1 MLSLPSVALC
11 SLCLAGVAMAEQLQ
25 QDQLPLTSST
35 NEKVS
40 FRCTGTD
47 LCDSSYVFWYQK
59 KETETF
65 KVILAIDRDSCA
77 VDSRYNHPQKDD
89 FSSERKDSSC
99 ELVINKIK
107 ASHEA
112 TYYCACYV
120 SHSEKCW
127 LVAVQKLCSVNQ
139 EMNRW
144 QTLFTTGRELDLS
157 PASHISAPISAVI
170 WFFQDTA
177 EATQTASSCI
187 FIFCCLSGRL
197 SVVFVTALFTVWG
210 SYRYK
215 IFGSGTR
222 LYVADRPVVP
232 PKVSIYP
239 ATRVDLKGKS
249 SLLCL
254 ATSMFPPEVQ
264 FSWRTK
270 DNKRIPEGERVELRE
285 EEHATAIVLINQP
298 ELMYQYICSVKH
310 QGGTVEAK
318 IQPELPAPTTSL
330 PPVRDTTKPPARDQ
344 TDTSAAS
351 IPPVTDTAEPPAGE
365 QSDVSFQFQC
375 RVKLLSLVSTVMIVK
390 SMVYCCGLSLLIIHR
405 NKGPA
410 D

>member
-11 SLCLAGVAMAEQLQ
+11 SLCLAGVAMAAQLH
-25 QDQLPLTSST
+25 QDQVSLTSRT
-35 NEKVS
+35 NERVY
-40 FRCTGTD
+40 FTCTGTD
-47 LCDSSYVFWYQK
+47 LCSYNYVHWYQK

-65 KVILAIDRDSCA
+65 KLILHIDFNDGT
-77 VDSRYNHPQKDD
+77 VHKGYNHPQKND
-89 FSSERKDSSC
+89 FSAVKDTNGC
-99 ELVINKIK
+99 ELVINKVK

-112 TYYCACYV
+112 TYYCACWKYV

-127 LVAVQKLCSVNQ
+127 L
-139 EMNRW
+139 
-144 QTLFTTGRELDLS
+144 
-157 PASHISAPISAVI
+157 
-170 WFFQDTA
+170 
-177 EATQTASSCI
+177 
-187 FIFCCLSGRL
+187 
-197 SVVFVTALFTVWG
+197 
-210 SYRYK
+210 

-222 LYVADRPVVP
+222 LYVTDRLVVP

-270 DNKRIPEGERVELRE
+270 DNKRTIPEREQVELRE
-285 EEHATAIVLINQP
+285 EEHAAAILRINQQA
-298 ELMYQYICSVKH
+298 LKRVQYICSVKH
-310 QGGTVEAK
+310 QGDTVEAK
-318 IQPELPAPTTSL
+318 IPPELPAPTTSI
-330 PPVRDTTKPPARDQ
+330 PPVR
-344 TDTSAAS
+344 
-351 IPPVTDTAEPPAGE
+351 DTAEPPAVE

>member
-1 MLSLPSVALC
+1 LRIDVSDGTV
-11 SLCLAGVAMAEQLQ
+11 
-25 QDQLPLTSST
+25 
-35 NEKVS
+35 EK
-40 FRCTGTD
+40 G
-47 LCDSSYVFWYQK
+47 
-59 KETETF
+59 
-65 KVILAIDRDSCA
+65 
-77 VDSRYNHPQKDD
+77 YNHPQKDD
-89 FSSERKDSSC
+89 FSAKGRGSSC
-99 ELVINKIK
+99 ELVIDKVK
-107 ASHEA
+107 ESHEA
-112 TYYCACYV
+112 TYYCACYD

-177 EATQTASSCI
+177 EATQMASSCI

-197 SVVFVTALFTVWG
+197 RRHIQQHTQVFVTALFTVG
-210 SYRYK
+210 SSSGWYYK

-222 LYVADRPVVP
+222 LYVTDRQVVP

-239 ATRVDLKGKS
+239 ATRAEPGVKS

-254 ATSMFPPEVQ
+254 ATSMFPPLVQ
-264 FSWRTK
+264 FSWRTQ
-270 DNKRIPEGERVELRE
+270 DNKKIPEGERVELRE
-285 EEHATAIVLINQP
+285 EEHAASIVLIDQE
-298 ELMYQYICSVKH
+298 ELITYQYICSVKH

-318 IQPELPAPTTSL
+318 IPPELPVSPT
-330 PPVRDTTKPPARDQ
+330 
-344 TDTSAAS
+344 S

-365 QSDVSFQFQC
+365 QSEVSFQFQC